1 MKTFLK
7 GVVIAAG
14 LTLGTGSLPAATT
27 GNDWAEQLFKAKIG
41 RNTPAEEARLRAEG
55 ANAAFRAETAVNVAT
70 PNFIEQLFK
79 AKLGRYTRGEE
90 ARLREVEASTAFREE
105 APAGYV
111 APTWAEQLFKAKLG
125 RDVPGK

>member
-14 LTLGTGSLPAATT
+14 LSLGTGGLLAATT
-27 GNDWAEQLFKAKIG
+27 GNDWAEQFFKAKMG
-41 RNTPAEEARLRAEG
+41 RSTPAEEARLRAEG
-55 ANAAFRAETAVNVAT
+55 ANAAFRVEETSVAA
-70 PNFIEQLFK
+70 PNWIEQFFK

-90 ARLREVEASTAFREE
+90 ARMRELEAFREE
-105 APAGYV
+105 TPAGYTV
-111 APTWAEQLFKAKLG
+111 PTWAEELFKAKLG